1 MSNFCAVWGLL
12 GADRVQER
20 KRGHLYPWE
29 AVKKASAGY
38 RRGKE
43 VICTRGKRKIKR
55 RPGTGEEKWSS
66 VPVGSRKMTEKGR
79 GEETGRRVR
88 QQERRRRYMRQGEYR
103 STPKKEQQKK
113 YPTGYFF

>member
-66 VPVGSRKMTEKGR
+66 VPVGSGKKGA
-79 GEETGRRVR
+79 GRV
-88 QQERRRRYMRQGEYR
+88 QERKSGHL
-103 STPKKEQQKK
+103 
-113 YPTGYFF
+113 YPWEAGK